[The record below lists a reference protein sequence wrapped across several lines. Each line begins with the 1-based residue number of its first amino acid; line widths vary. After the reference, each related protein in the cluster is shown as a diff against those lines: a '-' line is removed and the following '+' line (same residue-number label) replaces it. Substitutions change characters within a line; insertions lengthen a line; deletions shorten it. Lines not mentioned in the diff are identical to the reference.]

1 VLFLCACFLRSMT
14 IAFDTAVDS
23 VGLDWEELARKP
35 TCIIFFVC
43 ALFSFI
49 FYAKVSVEV

>member
-1 VLFLCACFLRSMT
+1 MT